1 MKFVSN
7 DWIDRVINKLS
18 KEEEFKKNDFKE
30 LNKILNE
37 AKLEGVKIKYGYL
50 SNCIKNMKG
59 PVRDNVFTSAEK
71 CIYFDVKDENEI
83 LMQIINH
90 IILEVPRAN
99 DLDRL
104 KDQYQTYSN
113 KVRES
118 SKEQREFAKKMDKFE
133 DKFGNIQGE
142 FIGILSIFSA
152 VIIGFFGGLNVI
164 GSAMQHMG
172 HGSKY
177 RLIFTIVIL
186 GLIMFNVIYML
197 LAEVSKLAGKEKNR
211 SFKYCKTCEE
221 NETRNIVK
229 CSINKHPY
237 AFYFN
242 LLSITAL
249 IFTYGLYL
257 VDKYN
262 VITSILDIFK
272 GTRNNQALIPVL
284 GSILAIIVLISYIY
298 ILNKTREFL
307 DCKEPKEEKF
317 LTYIL
322 KFKKWN
328 SKIQIQSELNPEVSA
343 DGIDDVGDKKTN
355 E

>member
-7 DWIDRVINKLS
+7 DWIDRVLNKL
-18 KEEEFKKNDFKE
+18 KEKKDLKEKDLKE
-30 LNKILNE
+30 LNKVLNE
-37 AKLEGVKIKYGYL
+37 AKLENTKIKYGYL
-50 SNCIKNMKG
+50 SSCIQNMG
-59 PVRDNVFTSAEK
+59 AEVRDNVFKSAEK
-71 CIYFDVKDENEI
+71 CIHFDVEDENEI

-99 DLDRL
+99 DLDKL
-104 KDQYQTYSN
+104 KDQHQTYSN

-118 SKEQREFAKKMDKFE
+118 GKEQREFAKKMEKFE

-172 HGSKY
+172 LGSKY
-177 RLIFTIVIL
+177 RLTFTIVIL

-197 LAEVSKLAGKEKNR
+197 LGEVSKLAGKEKDR
-211 SFKYCKTCEE
+211 SFKYCKKCEE

-272 GTRNNQALIPVL
+272 FTRNNQALIPVV
-284 GSILAIIVLISYIY
+284 GFILAIIVIMIYIY
-298 ILNKTREFL
+298 ILNKTRDFL
-307 DCKEPKEEKF
+307 DCKEVKEEKF
-317 LTYIL
+317 LSYIL

-328 SKIQIQSELNPEVSA
+328 FKIQKQNRLNQEISA
-343 DGIDDVGDKKTN
+343 DAIDESGETETN